1 MPTAKQLQNAKKKLK
16 MTPKPSGNKP
26 KLPNRLTYIVI
37 ATDPKIKRDRELLKT
52 VREYMKN
59 SPYAK

>member
-16 MTPKPSGNKP
+16 MTPKPSGNRP

-37 ATDPKIKRDRELLKT
+37 ATDPKLKRDREFLKS
-52 VREYMKN
+52 VREYMRN
-59 SPYAK
+59 SPSAK

>member
-1 MPTAKQLQNAKKKLK
+1 MPSVKQIQNAKKKLK
-16 MTPKPSGNKP
+16 TTPKSSGNKP
-26 KLPNRLTYIVI
+26 KLPNRLTYIMI
-37 ATDPKIKRDRELLKT
+37 AADPKIKRDREFLKT